1 MNNTSPTLV
10 ILAAGMGS
18 RFGGLKQISPLG
30 PNGEIIADYS
40 IHDAYEAGFRHVVFV
55 IKEEMLETFKE
66 VIGNKTAE
74 KMQVSYAFQSLD
86 KLPEGFTAPEGRVKP
101 YGTAHAVLCAAP
113 YIKGNFGI
121 INADDFY
128 GADCYKKL
136 YSFLSTAPETSPM
149 ELCMVAYV
157 LRNTLTENGTVSR
170 GVCQVEQGK
179 LITVTERTSIAKDG
193 QNARYEENGNSI
205 PLDGHTPVSM
215 NVWGFTKGML
225 HYMEAGFV
233 TFLKDRDKDPLKSEY
248 YLPLA
253 VDTAIQEGK
262 ATVTV
267 LESADK
273 WYGVT
278 YAQDKES
285 VSKAL
290 QSLHAQG
297 IYGNLR

>member
-1 MNNTSPTLV
+1 MEQQPTLIV
-10 ILAAGMGS
+10 LAAGMGS

-40 IHDAYEAGFRHVVFV
+40 LHDAYAAGFRHVVFV
-55 IKEEMLETFKE
+55 IKEEMLDTFKE
-66 VIGNKTAE
+66 VIGDRAAQT
-74 KMQVSYAFQSLD
+74 MQVSYAFQSLD
-86 KLPEGFTAPEGRVKP
+86 KLPAGFTAPPDRVKP

-113 YIKGNFGI
+113 HITGNFGI

-136 YSFLSTAPETSPM
+136 YDFLKQAPETDPM

-170 GVCQVEQGK
+170 GVCQVEDGK

-193 QNARYEENGNSI
+193 EHARFVEAGNSI
-205 PLDGHTPVSM
+205 PIDGGTPVSM

-225 HYMEAGFV
+225 QYMEAGFV
-233 TFLKDRDKDPLKSEY
+233 EFLQDPSRDPLKGEY

-253 VDTAIQEGK
+253 VDNAIQDGK
-262 ATVTV
+262 ARVTV
-267 LESADK
+267 LSSADK

-278 YAQDKES
+278 YAEDKDS
-285 VSKAL
+285 VSAAL
-290 QSLHAQG
+290 KHLHDRG
-297 IYGNLR
+297 KYSNLR